1 MSNAA
6 EILVII
12 ISVFLGLFLLLAI
25 VLTVLLIKVTKQ
37 IKSVTSTAQNAV
49 ENLNQF
55 TLNVSKVTSPA
66 LVGKFLVD
74 QFKKFR
80 K

>member
-1 MSNAA
+1 MTNAA

-12 ISVFLGLFLLLAI
+12 LSVFLGLFLILGI

-37 IKSVTSTAQNAV
+37 IRTVTSTAQNAV
-49 ENLNQF
+49 ENINQF
-55 TLNVSKVTSPA
+55 ALTATKVSSPA
-66 LVGKFLVD
+66 LVGKFLLD
-74 QFKKFR
+74 QIKNFR